1 MKTKLVIAITSALA
15 LMACDDGS
23 VTGSE
28 GNAVSYVE
36 ISGDPTTGETLTSTI
51 SDGNGFDP
59 ANVTY
64 TWVADNKVLSG
75 STSSTYLLTDADV
88 GSMIS
93 LVVNFTDND
102 GNVEKAISAETDV
115 IEVPAV
121 PSAGSVAITGDAYV
135 DFELTAV
142 ITDENGSGDTPITYV
157 WMADGVAIADD
168 TSATYILTE
177 AELTK
182 TITVSATY
190 IDNDDFP
197 EDTLSDPTDPV
208 IVKPADVVT
217 SQVAKITDTMGV
229 GIGDGS
235 TDTGELRFKLSDESI
250 DPLVTGKLSLAFRKE
265 ANAVNNNPN
274 DTDTDFKDAYIGIF
288 GSKVSTGY
296 ELVELRVKEG
306 NYVIRGQE
314 GTVDTD
320 ATFTGEEWVDI
331 DITWDATNASAS
343 QAPLI
348 TLAINGT
355 PVSAEAF
362 PTYDSGKT
370 DGSLGTH
377 FETIMNGV
385 QHMTFRIGDNDAT
398 VATAFYLDDIK
409 LFSDVAGTVEVF
421 ADNFEDFAV
430 DDSLDT
436 DNSASPYNSST
447 NEAVVAEV
455 TREGEIGSDP
465 SDPPADPPADPSEGN
480 LQVAKITDTMGVGIG
495 DGSTDTG
502 ELRFKLSD
510 ESIASLDVGKLSV
523 SFRKEANAVNNN
535 PNDTDTD
542 FKDAYIGLFG
552 SKVSTGYELVEL
564 RVKEGNYVIR
574 GQEGTVDTDATFTG
588 TEWVD
593 IDITW
598 DASNASATQAPLITL
613 SINGTPVSAEAFPTY
628 DSGKSDGSL
637 GTHFETI
644 MDGVQYLAFRIG
656 DNDATVA
663 TAFYIDDIKLYS
675 DLAGTTEVFSDDFE
689 STSYAVGGSLD
700 TDNPASPYNSSTNEA
715 IVADRL

>member
-1 MKTKLVIAITSALA
+1 MTKMKTKLILAMTSALA
-15 LMACDDGS
+15 LTACNDDS
-23 VTGSE
+23 VTGST

-75 STSSTYLLTDADV
+75 STSGTYLLTDADV

-93 LVVNFTDND
+93 LIVNYTDND
-102 GNVEKAISAETDV
+102 GYAEKAISAETDV
-115 IEVPAV
+115 IEIPAV
-121 PSAGSVAITGDAYV
+121 PSAGSVAISGDAYV
-135 DFELTAV
+135 GFELTAV
-142 ITDENGSGDTPITYV
+142 ITDENGSGDTPIVYV
-157 WMADGVAIADD
+157 WMADGVAIADA
-168 TSATYILTE
+168 TSASYTLTE

-190 IDNDDFP
+190 TDNDDFP
-197 EDTLSDPTDPV
+197 EDTLSDPTAPV

-250 DPLVTGKLSLAFRKE
+250 DPLVTGKLSLSFRKEANAVNNNPNDTDTDFKDAYIGIFGTKISTGYELVELRVKEGNYVIRGQEGTVDTDATFTGEEWVDIDITWDATNASASVAPLITLSINGTPVSADPFPTYDSGKTDGSLGTHFETIMNGVQHMTFRLGDNDATVATAFYLDDIKLYSDVAGTAEVFADDFEGFAVDDSLDTDNSASPYNSSTNEAVVAEVAREGGVADDPADPPADPPVDNFQVAKITDTMGVGIGDGSTDTGELRFKLSDESISPLDIGKLSVSFRKE

-320 ATFTGEEWVDI
+320 ATFTGD
-331 DITWDATNASAS
+331 
-343 QAPLI
+343 
-348 TLAINGT
+348 
-355 PVSAEAF
+355 
-362 PTYDSGKT
+362 
-370 DGSLGTH
+370 
-377 FETIMNGV
+377 
-385 QHMTFRIGDNDAT
+385 
-398 VATAFYLDDIK
+398 
-409 LFSDVAGTVEVF
+409 
-421 ADNFEDFAV
+421 
-430 DDSLDT
+430 
-436 DNSASPYNSST
+436 
-447 NEAVVAEV
+447 
-455 TREGEIGSDP
+455 
-465 SDPPADPPADPSEGN
+465 
-480 LQVAKITDTMGVGIG
+480 
-495 DGSTDTG
+495 
-502 ELRFKLSD
+502 
-510 ESIASLDVGKLSV
+510 
-523 SFRKEANAVNNN
+523 
-535 PNDTDTD
+535 
-542 FKDAYIGLFG
+542 
-552 SKVSTGYELVEL
+552 
-564 RVKEGNYVIR
+564 
-574 GQEGTVDTDATFTG
+574 
-588 TEWVD
+588 EWVD

-598 DASNASATQAPLITL
+598 DASNASATVAPLITL
-613 SINGTPVSAEAFPTY
+613 SINGTPVSADAFPTY
-628 DSGKSDGSL
+628 DSGKSDGTL

-644 MDGVQYLAFRIG
+644 MDGVQYLVFRIG

-675 DLAGTTEVFSDDFE
+675 DLEGTTEVFSDHFE
-689 STSYAVGGSLD
+689 STNYAVGGSLD

-715 IVADRL
+715 VVADRL

>member
-1 MKTKLVIAITSALA
+1 MKTKLILAMTSALA
-15 LMACDDGS
+15 LTACNDDS
-23 VTGSE
+23 VTGST

-75 STSSTYLLTDADV
+75 STSGTYLLTDADV

-93 LVVNFTDND
+93 LIVNYTDND
-102 GNVEKAISAETDV
+102 GYAEKAISAETDV
-115 IEVPAV
+115 IEIPAV
-121 PSAGSVAITGDAYV
+121 PSAGSVAISGDAYV
-135 DFELTAV
+135 GFELTAV
-142 ITDENGSGDTPITYV
+142 ITDENGSGDTPIVYV
-157 WMADGVAIADD
+157 WMADGVAIADA
-168 TSATYILTE
+168 TSASYTLTE

-190 IDNDDFP
+190 TDNDDFP
-197 EDTLSDPTDPV
+197 EDTLSDPTAPV

-250 DPLVTGKLSLAFRKE
+250 DPLVTGKLSLSFRKEANAVNNNPTDPDTDFKDAYIGIFGTKISTGYELVELRVKEGNYVIRGQEGTVDTDATFTGEEWVDIDITWDATNASASVAPLITLSINGTPVSADPFPTYDSGKTDGSLGTHFETIMNGVQHMTFRLGDNDATVATAFYLDDIKLYSDVAGTAEVFADDFEGFAVDDSLDTDNSASPYNSSTNEAVVAEVAREGGVADDPADPPADPPVDNFQVAKITDTMGVGIGDGSTDTGELRFKLSDESISPLDIGKLSVSFRKE

-320 ATFTGEEWVDI
+320 ATFTGD
-331 DITWDATNASAS
+331 
-343 QAPLI
+343 
-348 TLAINGT
+348 
-355 PVSAEAF
+355 
-362 PTYDSGKT
+362 
-370 DGSLGTH
+370 
-377 FETIMNGV
+377 
-385 QHMTFRIGDNDAT
+385 
-398 VATAFYLDDIK
+398 
-409 LFSDVAGTVEVF
+409 
-421 ADNFEDFAV
+421 
-430 DDSLDT
+430 
-436 DNSASPYNSST
+436 
-447 NEAVVAEV
+447 
-455 TREGEIGSDP
+455 
-465 SDPPADPPADPSEGN
+465 
-480 LQVAKITDTMGVGIG
+480 
-495 DGSTDTG
+495 
-502 ELRFKLSD
+502 
-510 ESIASLDVGKLSV
+510 
-523 SFRKEANAVNNN
+523 
-535 PNDTDTD
+535 
-542 FKDAYIGLFG
+542 
-552 SKVSTGYELVEL
+552 
-564 RVKEGNYVIR
+564 
-574 GQEGTVDTDATFTG
+574 
-588 TEWVD
+588 EWVD

-598 DASNASATQAPLITL
+598 DASNASATVAPLITL
-613 SINGTPVSAEAFPTY
+613 SINGTPVSADAFPTY
-628 DSGKSDGSL
+628 DSGKSDGTL

-644 MDGVQYLAFRIG
+644 MDGVQYLVFRIG

-675 DLAGTTEVFSDDFE
+675 DLEGTTEVFSDHFE
-689 STSYAVGGSLD
+689 STNYAVGGSLD

-715 IVADRL
+715 VVADRL

>member
-1 MKTKLVIAITSALA
+1 MKTKLILAMTSALA
-15 LMACDDGS
+15 LTACNDDS
-23 VTGSE
+23 VTGST

-75 STSSTYLLTDADV
+75 STSSTYFLTDADV

-93 LVVNFTDND
+93 VIVNYTDND
-102 GNVEKAISAETDV
+102 GYAEKAISAETDV
-115 IEVPAV
+115 IEIPAV
-121 PSAGSVAITGDAYV
+121 PSAGSVAISGDAYV

-142 ITDENGSGDTPITYV
+142 ITDENGSGDTPIVYV
-157 WMADGVAIADD
+157 WMADGVAIADA
-168 TSATYILTE
+168 TSASYTLTE

-190 IDNDDFP
+190 TDNDDFP
-197 EDTLSDPTDPV
+197 EDTLSDPTAPV

-250 DPLVTGKLSLAFRKE
+250 DPLVTGKLSLSFRKEANAVNNNPNDTDTDFKDAYIGIFGTKISTGYELVELRVKEGNYVIRGQEGTVDTDATFTGEEWVDIDITWDATNASASVAPLITLSINGTPVSADPFPTYDSGKTDGSLGTHFETIMNGVQHMTFRLGDNDATVATAFYLDDIKLYSDVAGTAEVFSDDFEGFAVDDSLDTDNSASPYNSSTNEAVVDEVAREGGIAEDPADPPADPPVDNFQVAKITDTMGVGIGDGSTDTGELRFKLSDESISPLDIGKLSVSFRKE

-320 ATFTGEEWVDI
+320 ATFTGD
-331 DITWDATNASAS
+331 
-343 QAPLI
+343 
-348 TLAINGT
+348 
-355 PVSAEAF
+355 
-362 PTYDSGKT
+362 
-370 DGSLGTH
+370 
-377 FETIMNGV
+377 
-385 QHMTFRIGDNDAT
+385 
-398 VATAFYLDDIK
+398 
-409 LFSDVAGTVEVF
+409 
-421 ADNFEDFAV
+421 
-430 DDSLDT
+430 
-436 DNSASPYNSST
+436 
-447 NEAVVAEV
+447 
-455 TREGEIGSDP
+455 
-465 SDPPADPPADPSEGN
+465 
-480 LQVAKITDTMGVGIG
+480 
-495 DGSTDTG
+495 
-502 ELRFKLSD
+502 
-510 ESIASLDVGKLSV
+510 
-523 SFRKEANAVNNN
+523 
-535 PNDTDTD
+535 
-542 FKDAYIGLFG
+542 
-552 SKVSTGYELVEL
+552 
-564 RVKEGNYVIR
+564 
-574 GQEGTVDTDATFTG
+574 
-588 TEWVD
+588 EWVD

-598 DASNASATQAPLITL
+598 DASNASATVAPLITL
-613 SINGTPVSAEAFPTY
+613 SINGTPVSADAFPTY
-628 DSGKSDGSL
+628 DSGKSDGTL

-644 MDGVQYLAFRIG
+644 MDGVQYLVFRIG

-675 DLAGTTEVFSDDFE
+675 DLEGTTEVFSDHFE
-689 STSYAVGGSLD
+689 STNYAVGGSLD

-715 IVADRL
+715 VVADRL

>member
-1 MKTKLVIAITSALA
+1 MKTKLILAMTSALA
-15 LMACDDGS
+15 LTACNDDS
-23 VTGSE
+23 VTGST

-75 STSSTYLLTDADV
+75 STSGTYLLTDADV

-93 LVVNFTDND
+93 LIVNYTDND
-102 GNVEKAISAETDV
+102 GYAEKAISAETDV
-115 IEVPAV
+115 IEIPAV
-121 PSAGSVAITGDAYV
+121 PSAGSVAISGDAYV
-135 DFELTAV
+135 DFELTAI
-142 ITDENGSGDTPITYV
+142 ITDENGSGDTPIVYV
-157 WMADGVAIADD
+157 WMADGVAIADA
-168 TSATYILTE
+168 TSASYTLTE

-190 IDNDDFP
+190 TDNDDFP
-197 EDTLSDPTDPV
+197 EDTLSDPTAPV

-250 DPLVTGKLSLAFRKE
+250 DPLVTGKLSLSFRKEANAVNNNPNDTDTDFKDAYIGIFGTKISTGYELVELRVKEGNYVIRGQEGTVDTDATFTGEEWVDIDITWDATNASASVAPLITLSINGTPVSADPFPTYDSGKSDGSLGTHFETIMNGVQHMTFRLGDNDATVATAFYLDDIKLYSDVAGTAEVFADDFEGFAVDDSLDTDNSASPYNSSTNEAVVAEVTREGAVVADPADPPADPPVDNFQVAKITDTMGVGIGDGSTDTGELRFKLSDESISPLDIGKLSVSFRKE

-320 ATFTGEEWVDI
+320 ATFTGDEWVDI
-331 DITWDATNASAS
+331 DITW
-343 QAPLI
+343 
-348 TLAINGT
+348 G
-355 PVSAEAF
+355 
-362 PTYDSGKT
+362 
-370 DGSLGTH
+370 
-377 FETIMNGV
+377 
-385 QHMTFRIGDNDAT
+385 
-398 VATAFYLDDIK
+398 
-409 LFSDVAGTVEVF
+409 
-421 ADNFEDFAV
+421 
-430 DDSLDT
+430 
-436 DNSASPYNSST
+436 
-447 NEAVVAEV
+447 
-455 TREGEIGSDP
+455 
-465 SDPPADPPADPSEGN
+465 
-480 LQVAKITDTMGVGIG
+480 
-495 DGSTDTG
+495 
-502 ELRFKLSD
+502 
-510 ESIASLDVGKLSV
+510 
-523 SFRKEANAVNNN
+523 
-535 PNDTDTD
+535 
-542 FKDAYIGLFG
+542 
-552 SKVSTGYELVEL
+552 
-564 RVKEGNYVIR
+564 
-574 GQEGTVDTDATFTG
+574 
-588 TEWVD
+588 
-593 IDITW
+593 
-598 DASNASATQAPLITL
+598 ASNASATVAPLITL
-613 SINGTPVSAEAFPTY
+613 SINGTPVSTDAFPTY
-628 DSGKSDGSL
+628 DSGKSDGTL

-644 MDGVQYLAFRIG
+644 MDGVQYLVFRIG

-675 DLAGTTEVFSDDFE
+675 DLEGTTEVFSDHFE
-689 STSYAVGGSLD
+689 STNYAVGGSLD

-715 IVADRL
+715 VVADRL

>member
-1 MKTKLVIAITSALA
+1 MKTKLILAMTSALA
-15 LMACDDGS
+15 LTACNDDS
-23 VTGSE
+23 VTGST

-75 STSSTYLLTDADV
+75 STSSTYFLTDADV

-93 LVVNFTDND
+93 VIVNYTDND
-102 GNVEKAISAETDV
+102 GYAEKAISAETDV
-115 IEVPAV
+115 IEIPAV
-121 PSAGSVAITGDAYV
+121 PSAGSVAISGDAYV

-142 ITDENGSGDTPITYV
+142 ITDENGSGDTPIVYV
-157 WMADGVAIADD
+157 WMADGVAIADA
-168 TSATYILTE
+168 TSASYTLTE

-190 IDNDDFP
+190 TDNDDFP
-197 EDTLSDPTDPV
+197 EDTLSDPTAPV

-250 DPLVTGKLSLAFRKE
+250 DPLVTGKLSLSFRKEANAVNNNPNDTDTDFKDAYIGIFGTKISTGYELVELRVKEGNYVIRGQEGTVDTDATFTGEEWVDIDITWDATNASASVAPLITLSINGTPVSADPFPTYDSGKTDGSLGTHFETIMNGVQHMTFRLGDNDATVATAFYLDDIKLYSDVAGTAEVFSDDFEGFAVDDSLDTDNSASPYNSSTNEAVVDEVAREGGIAEDPADPPADPPVDNFQVAKITDTMGVGIGDGSTDTGELRFKLSDESISPLDVGKLSVSFRKE

-320 ATFTGEEWVDI
+320 ATFTGD
-331 DITWDATNASAS
+331 
-343 QAPLI
+343 
-348 TLAINGT
+348 
-355 PVSAEAF
+355 
-362 PTYDSGKT
+362 
-370 DGSLGTH
+370 
-377 FETIMNGV
+377 
-385 QHMTFRIGDNDAT
+385 
-398 VATAFYLDDIK
+398 
-409 LFSDVAGTVEVF
+409 
-421 ADNFEDFAV
+421 
-430 DDSLDT
+430 
-436 DNSASPYNSST
+436 
-447 NEAVVAEV
+447 
-455 TREGEIGSDP
+455 
-465 SDPPADPPADPSEGN
+465 
-480 LQVAKITDTMGVGIG
+480 
-495 DGSTDTG
+495 
-502 ELRFKLSD
+502 
-510 ESIASLDVGKLSV
+510 
-523 SFRKEANAVNNN
+523 
-535 PNDTDTD
+535 
-542 FKDAYIGLFG
+542 
-552 SKVSTGYELVEL
+552 
-564 RVKEGNYVIR
+564 
-574 GQEGTVDTDATFTG
+574 
-588 TEWVD
+588 EWVD

-598 DASNASATQAPLITL
+598 DASNASATVAPLITL
-613 SINGTPVSAEAFPTY
+613 AINGTPVSADAFPTY
-628 DSGKSDGSL
+628 DSGKSDGTL

-644 MDGVQYLAFRIG
+644 MDGVQYVVFRIG

-675 DLAGTTEVFSDDFE
+675 DLEGTVEVFTDHFE
-689 STSYAVGGSLD
+689 STNYAVGGSLD

-715 IVADRL
+715 VVADRL

>member
-1 MKTKLVIAITSALA
+1 MKTKLILAMTSALA
-15 LMACDDGS
+15 LTACNDDS
-23 VTGSE
+23 VTGST

-75 STSSTYLLTDADV
+75 STSGTYLLTDADV

-93 LVVNFTDND
+93 LIVNYTDND
-102 GNVEKAISAETDV
+102 GYAEKAISAETDV
-115 IEVPAV
+115 IEIPAV
-121 PSAGSVAITGDAYV
+121 PSAGSVAISGDAYV
-135 DFELTAV
+135 DFELTAI
-142 ITDENGSGDTPITYV
+142 ITDENGSGDTPIVYV
-157 WMADGVAIADD
+157 WMADGVAIADA
-168 TSATYILTE
+168 TSASYTLTE

-190 IDNDDFP
+190 TDNDDFP
-197 EDTLSDPTDPV
+197 EDTLSDPTAPV

-250 DPLVTGKLSLAFRKE
+250 DPLVTGKLSLSFRKEANAVNNNPNDTDTDFKDAYIGIFGTKISTGYELVELRVKEGNYVIRGQEGTVDTDATFTGEEWVDIDITWDATNASASVAPLITLSINGTPVSADPFPTYDSGKSDGSLGTHFETIMNGVQHMTFRLGDNDATVATAFYLDDIKLYSDVAGTAEVFADDFEGFAVDDSLDTDNSASPYNSSTNEAVVAEVTREGAVVADPADPPADPPVDNFQVAKITDTMGVGIGDGSTDTGELRFKLSDESISPLNIGKLSVSFRKE

-320 ATFTGEEWVDI
+320 ATFTGD
-331 DITWDATNASAS
+331 
-343 QAPLI
+343 
-348 TLAINGT
+348 
-355 PVSAEAF
+355 
-362 PTYDSGKT
+362 
-370 DGSLGTH
+370 
-377 FETIMNGV
+377 
-385 QHMTFRIGDNDAT
+385 
-398 VATAFYLDDIK
+398 
-409 LFSDVAGTVEVF
+409 
-421 ADNFEDFAV
+421 
-430 DDSLDT
+430 
-436 DNSASPYNSST
+436 
-447 NEAVVAEV
+447 
-455 TREGEIGSDP
+455 
-465 SDPPADPPADPSEGN
+465 
-480 LQVAKITDTMGVGIG
+480 
-495 DGSTDTG
+495 
-502 ELRFKLSD
+502 
-510 ESIASLDVGKLSV
+510 
-523 SFRKEANAVNNN
+523 
-535 PNDTDTD
+535 
-542 FKDAYIGLFG
+542 
-552 SKVSTGYELVEL
+552 
-564 RVKEGNYVIR
+564 
-574 GQEGTVDTDATFTG
+574 
-588 TEWVD
+588 EWVD

-598 DASNASATQAPLITL
+598 DASNASATVAPLITL
-613 SINGTPVSAEAFPTY
+613 SINGTPVSADAFPTY
-628 DSGKSDGSL
+628 DSGKSDGTL

-644 MDGVQYLAFRIG
+644 MDGVQYLVFRIG

-675 DLAGTTEVFSDDFE
+675 DLEGTTEVFSDHFE
-689 STSYAVGGSLD
+689 STNYAVGGSLD

-715 IVADRL
+715 VVADRL

>member
-1 MKTKLVIAITSALA
+1 MAMTSVLALSACKDDAITEN
-15 LMACDDGS
+15 
-23 VTGSE
+23 VK
-28 GNAVSYVE
+28 GNSISTVE
-36 ISGDPTTGETLTSTI
+36 LSGDPITGETLTSKIT
-51 SDGNGFDP
+51 DGNGFDA

-64 TWVADNKVLSG
+64 TWVADNKVLTG
-75 STSSTYLLTDADV
+75 STTSSYVLSDADV

-93 LVVNFTDND
+93 LIVTYTDND
-102 GNVEKAISAETDV
+102 GYLEKAISAETDV
-115 IEVPAV
+115 IEIPAV
-121 PSAGSVAITGDAYV
+121 QSTGSVAISGDAYV

-142 ITDENGSGDTPITYV
+142 ITDENGVGDTPVTYV
-157 WMADGVAIADD
+157 WMADGVVIADATD
-168 TSATYILTE
+168 ATYTLTD
-177 AELTK
+177 AELSK
-182 TITVSATY
+182 TITVSVTY
-190 IDNDDFP
+190 TDNDDFS
-197 EDTLSDPTDPV
+197 EDSLSAPTDPV
-208 IVKPADVVT
+208 IVKPADVIT

-250 DPLVTGKLSLAFRKE
+250 DPLVTGKLSLSFRKE

-320 ATFTGEEWVDI
+320 ATFTGDEWVDV

-355 PVSAEAF
+355 PVSTDAF
-362 PTYDSGKT
+362 PTYDSGKS
-370 DGSLGTH
+370 DSSLGTH

-385 QHMTFRIGDNDAT
+385 QYMTFRIGDNDAT

-421 ADNFEDFAV
+421 KDDFEGYAV

-447 NEAVVAEV
+447 NEAIVAEV
-455 TREGEIGSDP
+455 ARQGATGDG
-465 SDPPADPPADPSEGN
+465 PSEPTPPSADN
-480 LQVAKITDTMGVGIG
+480 FQVAKITDTMGVGIG

-542 FKDAYIGLFG
+542 FKDAYIGVFG

-588 TEWVD
+588 DEWVD
-593 IDITW
+593 VDITW
-598 DASNASATQAPLITL
+598 DASNASATVAPLITL
-613 SINGTPVSAEAFPTY
+613 SINGTPVSTDAFPTY
-628 DSGKSDGSL
+628 DSGKSDSTL

-644 MDGVQYLAFRIG
+644 MDGVQYLVFRLG

-675 DLAGTTEVFSDDFE
+675 DIEGTTEVFADDFE
-689 STSYAVGGSLD
+689 STRYAVGGSLD

-715 IVADRL
+715 VVADRL

>member
-1 MKTKLVIAITSALA
+1 MTKMKLAMTSALA
-15 LMACDDGS
+15 LTACNDDS
-23 VTGSE
+23 VTGST

-75 STSSTYLLTDADV
+75 STSGTYLLTDADV

-93 LVVNFTDND
+93 LIVNYTDND
-102 GNVEKAISAETDV
+102 GYAEKAISAETDV
-115 IEVPAV
+115 IEIPAV
-121 PSAGSVAITGDAYV
+121 PSAGSVAISGDAYV
-135 DFELTAV
+135 DFELTAI
-142 ITDENGSGDTPITYV
+142 ITDENGSGDTPIVYV
-157 WMADGVAIADD
+157 WMADGVAIADA
-168 TSATYILTE
+168 TSASYTLTE

-190 IDNDDFP
+190 TDNDDFP
-197 EDTLSDPTDPV
+197 EDTLSDPTAPV

-250 DPLVTGKLSLAFRKE
+250 DPLVTGKLSLSFRKEANAVNNNPNDTDTDFKDAYIGIFGTKISTGYELVELRVKEGNYVIRGQEGTVDTDATFTGEEWVDIDITWDATNASASVAPLITLSINGTPVSADPFPTYDSGKSDGSLGTHFETIMNGVQHMTFRLGDNDATVATAFYLDDIKLYSDVAGTAEVFADDFEGFAVDDSLDTDNSASPYNSSTNEAVVAEVTREGAVVADPADPPADPPVDNFQVAKITDTMGVGIGDGSTDTGELRFKLSDESISPLDIGKLSVSFRKE

-320 ATFTGEEWVDI
+320 ATFTGD
-331 DITWDATNASAS
+331 
-343 QAPLI
+343 
-348 TLAINGT
+348 
-355 PVSAEAF
+355 
-362 PTYDSGKT
+362 
-370 DGSLGTH
+370 
-377 FETIMNGV
+377 
-385 QHMTFRIGDNDAT
+385 
-398 VATAFYLDDIK
+398 
-409 LFSDVAGTVEVF
+409 
-421 ADNFEDFAV
+421 
-430 DDSLDT
+430 
-436 DNSASPYNSST
+436 
-447 NEAVVAEV
+447 
-455 TREGEIGSDP
+455 
-465 SDPPADPPADPSEGN
+465 
-480 LQVAKITDTMGVGIG
+480 
-495 DGSTDTG
+495 
-502 ELRFKLSD
+502 
-510 ESIASLDVGKLSV
+510 
-523 SFRKEANAVNNN
+523 
-535 PNDTDTD
+535 
-542 FKDAYIGLFG
+542 
-552 SKVSTGYELVEL
+552 
-564 RVKEGNYVIR
+564 
-574 GQEGTVDTDATFTG
+574 
-588 TEWVD
+588 EWVD

-598 DASNASATQAPLITL
+598 DASNASATVAPLITL
-613 SINGTPVSAEAFPTY
+613 SINGTPVSADAFPTY
-628 DSGKSDGSL
+628 DSGKSDGTL

-644 MDGVQYLAFRIG
+644 MDGVQYLVFRIG

-675 DLAGTTEVFSDDFE
+675 DLEGTTEVFSDHFE
-689 STSYAVGGSLD
+689 STNYAVGGSLD

-715 IVADRL
+715 VVADRL

>member
-1 MKTKLVIAITSALA
+1 MKTKLILAMTSALA
-15 LMACDDGS
+15 LTACNDDS
-23 VTGSE
+23 VTGST

-75 STSSTYLLTDADV
+75 STSSTYFLTDADV

-93 LVVNFTDND
+93 VIVNYTDND
-102 GNVEKAISAETDV
+102 GYAEKAISAETDV
-115 IEVPAV
+115 IEIPAV
-121 PSAGSVAITGDAYV
+121 PSAGSVAISGDAYV

-142 ITDENGSGDTPITYV
+142 ITDENGSGDTPIVYV
-157 WMADGVAIADD
+157 WMADGVAIADA
-168 TSATYILTE
+168 TSASYTLTE

-190 IDNDDFP
+190 TDNDDFP
-197 EDTLSDPTDPV
+197 EDTLSDPTAPV

-250 DPLVTGKLSLAFRKE
+250 DPLVTGKLSLSFRKEANAVNNNPNDTDTDFKDAYIGIFGTKISTGYELVELRVKEGNYVIRGQEGTVDTDATFTGEEWVDIDITWDATNASASVAPLITLSINGTPVSADPFPTYDSGKTDGSLGTHFETIMNGVQHMTFRLGDNDATVATAFYLDDIKLYSDVAGTAEVFSDDFEGFAVDDSLDTDNSASPYNSSTNEAVVDEVAREGGIAEDPADPPADPPVDNFQVAKITDTMGVGIGDGSTDTGELRFKLSDESISPLDIGKLSVSFRKE

-320 ATFTGEEWVDI
+320 ATFTGD
-331 DITWDATNASAS
+331 
-343 QAPLI
+343 
-348 TLAINGT
+348 
-355 PVSAEAF
+355 
-362 PTYDSGKT
+362 
-370 DGSLGTH
+370 
-377 FETIMNGV
+377 
-385 QHMTFRIGDNDAT
+385 
-398 VATAFYLDDIK
+398 
-409 LFSDVAGTVEVF
+409 
-421 ADNFEDFAV
+421 
-430 DDSLDT
+430 
-436 DNSASPYNSST
+436 
-447 NEAVVAEV
+447 
-455 TREGEIGSDP
+455 
-465 SDPPADPPADPSEGN
+465 
-480 LQVAKITDTMGVGIG
+480 
-495 DGSTDTG
+495 
-502 ELRFKLSD
+502 
-510 ESIASLDVGKLSV
+510 
-523 SFRKEANAVNNN
+523 
-535 PNDTDTD
+535 
-542 FKDAYIGLFG
+542 
-552 SKVSTGYELVEL
+552 
-564 RVKEGNYVIR
+564 
-574 GQEGTVDTDATFTG
+574 
-588 TEWVD
+588 EWVD

-598 DASNASATQAPLITL
+598 DASNASATVAPLITL
-613 SINGTPVSAEAFPTY
+613 AINGTPVSADAFPTY
-628 DSGKSDGSL
+628 DSGKSDGTL

-644 MDGVQYLAFRIG
+644 MDGVQYVVFRIG

-675 DLAGTTEVFSDDFE
+675 DLEGTVEVFTDHFE
-689 STSYAVGGSLD
+689 STNYAVGGSLD

-715 IVADRL
+715 VVADRL

>member
-1 MKTKLVIAITSALA
+1 MTKMKTKLILAMTSALA
-15 LMACDDGS
+15 LTACNDDS
-23 VTGSE
+23 VTGST

-75 STSSTYLLTDADV
+75 STSGTYLLTDADV

-93 LVVNFTDND
+93 LIVNYTDND
-102 GNVEKAISAETDV
+102 GYAEKAISAETDV
-115 IEVPAV
+115 IEIPAV
-121 PSAGSVAITGDAYV
+121 PSAGSVAISGDAYV
-135 DFELTAV
+135 DFELTAI
-142 ITDENGSGDTPITYV
+142 ITDENGSGDTPIVYV
-157 WMADGVAIADD
+157 WMADGVAIADA
-168 TSATYILTE
+168 TSASYTLTE

-190 IDNDDFP
+190 TDNDDFP
-197 EDTLSDPTDPV
+197 EDTLSDPTAPV

-250 DPLVTGKLSLAFRKE
+250 DPLVTGKLSLSFRKEANAVNNNPNDTDTDFKDAYIGIFGTKISTGYELVELRVKEGNYVIRGQEGTVDTDATFTGEEWVDIDITWDATNASASVAPLITLSINGTPVSADPFPTYDSGKSDGSLGTHFETIMNGVQHMTFRLGDNDATVATAFYLDDIKLYSDVAGTAEVFADDFEGFAVDDSLDTDNSASPYNSSTNEAVVAEVTREGAVVADPADPPADPPVDNFQVAKITDTMGVGIGDGSTDTGELRFKLSDESISPLDIGKLSVSFRKE

-320 ATFTGEEWVDI
+320 ATFTGDEWVDI
-331 DITWDATNASAS
+331 DITW
-343 QAPLI
+343 
-348 TLAINGT
+348 G
-355 PVSAEAF
+355 
-362 PTYDSGKT
+362 
-370 DGSLGTH
+370 
-377 FETIMNGV
+377 
-385 QHMTFRIGDNDAT
+385 
-398 VATAFYLDDIK
+398 
-409 LFSDVAGTVEVF
+409 
-421 ADNFEDFAV
+421 
-430 DDSLDT
+430 
-436 DNSASPYNSST
+436 
-447 NEAVVAEV
+447 
-455 TREGEIGSDP
+455 
-465 SDPPADPPADPSEGN
+465 
-480 LQVAKITDTMGVGIG
+480 
-495 DGSTDTG
+495 
-502 ELRFKLSD
+502 
-510 ESIASLDVGKLSV
+510 
-523 SFRKEANAVNNN
+523 
-535 PNDTDTD
+535 
-542 FKDAYIGLFG
+542 
-552 SKVSTGYELVEL
+552 
-564 RVKEGNYVIR
+564 
-574 GQEGTVDTDATFTG
+574 
-588 TEWVD
+588 
-593 IDITW
+593 
-598 DASNASATQAPLITL
+598 ASNASATVAPLITL
-613 SINGTPVSAEAFPTY
+613 SINGTPVSTDAFPTY
-628 DSGKSDGSL
+628 DSGKSDGTL

-644 MDGVQYLAFRIG
+644 MDGVQYLVFRIG

-675 DLAGTTEVFSDDFE
+675 DLEGTTEVFSDHFE
-689 STSYAVGGSLD
+689 STNYAVGGSLD

-715 IVADRL
+715 VVADRL

>member
-1 MKTKLVIAITSALA
+1 MTKMKTKLILAMTSALA
-15 LMACDDGS
+15 LTACNDDS
-23 VTGSE
+23 VTGST

-75 STSSTYLLTDADV
+75 STSGTYLLTDADV

-93 LVVNFTDND
+93 LIVNYTDND
-102 GNVEKAISAETDV
+102 GYAEKAISAETDV
-115 IEVPAV
+115 IEIPAV
-121 PSAGSVAITGDAYV
+121 PSAGSVAISGDAYV
-135 DFELTAV
+135 DFELTAI
-142 ITDENGSGDTPITYV
+142 ITDENGSGDTPIVYV
-157 WMADGVAIADD
+157 WMADGVAIADA
-168 TSATYILTE
+168 TSASYTLTE

-190 IDNDDFP
+190 TDNDDFP
-197 EDTLSDPTDPV
+197 EDTLSDPTAPV

-250 DPLVTGKLSLAFRKE
+250 DPLVTGKLSLSFRKEANAVNNNPNDTDTDFKDAYIGIFGTKISTGYELVELRVKEGNYVIRGQEGTVDTDATFTGEEWVDIDITWDATNASASVAPLITLSINGTPVSADPFPTYDSGKSDGSLGTHFETIMNGVQHMTFRLGDNDATVATAFYLDDIKLYSDVAGTAEVFADDFEGFAVDDSLDTDNSASPYNSSTNEAVVAEVTREGAVVADPADPPADPPVDNFQVAKITDTMGVGIGDGSTDTGELRFKLSDESISPLDIGKLSVSFRKE

-320 ATFTGEEWVDI
+320 ATFTGD
-331 DITWDATNASAS
+331 
-343 QAPLI
+343 
-348 TLAINGT
+348 
-355 PVSAEAF
+355 
-362 PTYDSGKT
+362 
-370 DGSLGTH
+370 
-377 FETIMNGV
+377 
-385 QHMTFRIGDNDAT
+385 
-398 VATAFYLDDIK
+398 
-409 LFSDVAGTVEVF
+409 
-421 ADNFEDFAV
+421 
-430 DDSLDT
+430 
-436 DNSASPYNSST
+436 
-447 NEAVVAEV
+447 
-455 TREGEIGSDP
+455 
-465 SDPPADPPADPSEGN
+465 
-480 LQVAKITDTMGVGIG
+480 
-495 DGSTDTG
+495 
-502 ELRFKLSD
+502 
-510 ESIASLDVGKLSV
+510 
-523 SFRKEANAVNNN
+523 
-535 PNDTDTD
+535 
-542 FKDAYIGLFG
+542 
-552 SKVSTGYELVEL
+552 
-564 RVKEGNYVIR
+564 
-574 GQEGTVDTDATFTG
+574 
-588 TEWVD
+588 EWVD

-598 DASNASATQAPLITL
+598 DASNASATVAPLITL
-613 SINGTPVSAEAFPTY
+613 SINGTLVSADAFPTY
-628 DSGKSDGSL
+628 DSGKSDGTL

-644 MDGVQYLAFRIG
+644 MDGVQYLVFRIG

-675 DLAGTTEVFSDDFE
+675 DLEGTTEVFSDHFE
-689 STSYAVGGSLD
+689 STNYAVGGSLD

-715 IVADRL
+715 VVADRL

>member
-1 MKTKLVIAITSALA
+1 MKTKLILAMTSALA
-15 LMACDDGS
+15 LTACNDDS
-23 VTGSE
+23 VTGST

-75 STSSTYLLTDADV
+75 STSGTYLLTDADV

-93 LVVNFTDND
+93 LIVNYTDND
-102 GNVEKAISAETDV
+102 GYAEKAISAETDV
-115 IEVPAV
+115 IEIPAV
-121 PSAGSVAITGDAYV
+121 PSAGSVAISGDAYV
-135 DFELTAV
+135 GFELTAV
-142 ITDENGSGDTPITYV
+142 ITDENGSGDTPIVYV
-157 WMADGVAIADD
+157 WMADGVAIADA
-168 TSATYILTE
+168 TSASYTLTE

-190 IDNDDFP
+190 TDNDDFP
-197 EDTLSDPTDPV
+197 EDTLSDPTAPV

-250 DPLVTGKLSLAFRKE
+250 DPLVTGKLSLSFRKEANAVNNNPNDTDTDFKDAYIGIFGTKISTGYELVELRVKEGNYVIRGQEGTVDTDATFTGEEWVDIDITWDATNASASVAPLITLSINGTPVSADPFPTYDSGKTDGSLGTHFETIMNGVQHMTFRLGDNDATVATAFYLDDIKLYSDVAGTAEVFADDFEGFAVDDSLDTDNSASPYNSSTNEAVVAEVAREGGVADDPADPPADPPVDNFQVAKITDTMGVGIGDGSTDTGELRFKLSDESISPLDIGKLSVSFRKE

-320 ATFTGEEWVDI
+320 ATFTGD
-331 DITWDATNASAS
+331 
-343 QAPLI
+343 
-348 TLAINGT
+348 
-355 PVSAEAF
+355 
-362 PTYDSGKT
+362 
-370 DGSLGTH
+370 
-377 FETIMNGV
+377 
-385 QHMTFRIGDNDAT
+385 
-398 VATAFYLDDIK
+398 
-409 LFSDVAGTVEVF
+409 
-421 ADNFEDFAV
+421 
-430 DDSLDT
+430 
-436 DNSASPYNSST
+436 
-447 NEAVVAEV
+447 
-455 TREGEIGSDP
+455 
-465 SDPPADPPADPSEGN
+465 
-480 LQVAKITDTMGVGIG
+480 
-495 DGSTDTG
+495 
-502 ELRFKLSD
+502 
-510 ESIASLDVGKLSV
+510 
-523 SFRKEANAVNNN
+523 
-535 PNDTDTD
+535 
-542 FKDAYIGLFG
+542 
-552 SKVSTGYELVEL
+552 
-564 RVKEGNYVIR
+564 
-574 GQEGTVDTDATFTG
+574 
-588 TEWVD
+588 EWVD

-598 DASNASATQAPLITL
+598 DASNASATVAPLITL
-613 SINGTPVSAEAFPTY
+613 SINGTPVSADAFPTY
-628 DSGKSDGSL
+628 DSGKSDGTL

-644 MDGVQYLAFRIG
+644 MDGVQYLVFRIG

-675 DLAGTTEVFSDDFE
+675 DLEGTTEVFSDHFE
-689 STSYAVGGSLD
+689 STNYAVGGSLD

-715 IVADRL
+715 VVADRL